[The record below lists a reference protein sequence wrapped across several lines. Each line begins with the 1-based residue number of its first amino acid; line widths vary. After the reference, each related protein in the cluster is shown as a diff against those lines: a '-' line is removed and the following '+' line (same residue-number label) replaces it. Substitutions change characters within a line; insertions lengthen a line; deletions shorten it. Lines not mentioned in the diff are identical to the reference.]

1 MIRINSKAVLESSN
15 PEVVATMVTALP
27 KASLLIALGLAE
39 MPKIGQKAIVS
50 KSITGYG
57 EIEKVDLIDGSVIVR
72 YTPYKYWNEAGTDW
86 SWGQSE
92 SYSVKKPAKQATTDR
107 IAFDNLEYYEEKSD
121 EQA

>member
-1 MIRINSKAVLESSN
+1 MIRINCSEVLAKSN
-15 PEVVATMVTALP
+15 SEVVAAMVTALP
-27 KASLLIALGLAE
+27 KCSLLIALGLAE
-39 MPKIGQKAIVS
+39 MPEVGQKVIVA

-57 EIEKVDLIDGSVIVR
+57 EIEKVDLIDSSVIVR